1 MKPELIVAL
10 DVDNEKRAREL
21 VDMLVPAVKFFKVG
35 SLFLS
40 CGPAIVNYISEKGGQ
55 TFLDLK
61 FYDIPQTVSNYAYT
75 GTSTFDPY
83 VRKQATPQGIFM
95 MTVHA
100 RGGKEMLQAAVKGA
114 KQRAEELKISRP
126 FIVGVT
132 VLTSETYAG
141 VEKDVLERA
150 KIAKDAGID
159 GVVCSVH
166 EAAAVRREFIIVTPG
181 IRPAG
186 AKTDDQKRIATIDD
200 ARAAGADYIV
210 VGRPVIE
217 AVDPRKAAKQFLTD

>member
-40 CGPAIVNYISEKGGQ
+40 CGPAIIDYINKKGSRV
-55 TFLDLK
+55 FLDLK
-61 FYDIPQTVSNYAYT
+61 FHDIPQTVYNFVDS
-75 GTSTFDPY
+75 G
-83 VRKQATPQGIFM
+83 VRISSGIFM

-100 RGGKEMLQAAVKGA
+100 QGSAQVLKAAGEAARKRSKELNIVK
-114 KQRAEELKISRP
+114 P

-132 VLTSETYAG
+132 VLTSETYDN
-141 VEKDVLERA
+141 VEQVVVERA
-150 KIAKDAGID
+150 RKTKDAGLD
-159 GVVCSVH
+159 GIVCSVH
-166 EAAAVRREFIIVTPG
+166 EAAAVRRECGRDFIIVTPG

-186 AKTDDQKRIATIDD
+186 AKADDQKRVATIDD

-210 VGRPVIE
+210 VGRPIIE
-217 AVDPRKAAKQFLTD
+217 AEDPRKAAAQFLR